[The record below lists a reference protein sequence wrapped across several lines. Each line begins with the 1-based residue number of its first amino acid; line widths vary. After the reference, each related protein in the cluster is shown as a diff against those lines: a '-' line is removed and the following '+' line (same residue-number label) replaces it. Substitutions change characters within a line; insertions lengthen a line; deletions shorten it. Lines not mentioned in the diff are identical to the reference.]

1 MKKYQIEAEVTKE
14 GLVSGLY
21 QVLKEILLEVH
32 GDEMDEDIRG
42 CDLFTDNE
50 TVYIV
55 DPGTSYL
62 DELAVDERV
71 AALVDTINVLLFGKV
86 MKHKESVRGK

>member
-1 MKKYQIEAEVTKE
+1 MEKYQIEAEVTKE

-21 QVLKEILLEVH
+21 QVLKEILLEAH
-32 GDEMDEDIRG
+32 GDEMDKDIRG
-42 CDLFTDNE
+42 CDLFTYNE

-86 MKHKESVRGK
+86 MKYKEI

>member
-14 GLVSGLY
+14 GLVCGLY
-21 QVLKEILLEVH
+21 QVLKEVLLQVH

-42 CDLFTDNE
+42 YDLFTDNE
-50 TVYIV
+50 TVYMV
-55 DPGTSYL
+55 DPGTNYL

-71 AALVDTINVLLFGKV
+71 AALVDTINVLLFGKI
-86 MKHKESVRGK
+86 MKYKEM

>member
-21 QVLKEILLEVH
+21 QVLKEVLLEVH
-32 GDEMDEDIRG
+32 GDEMDVDIRG

-50 TVYIV
+50 TVYMV

-62 DELAVDERV
+62 QELAVDEKV

-86 MKHKESVRGK
+86 MKYKER